1 MMYLLRRVRFGS
13 IYAVFAL
20 LLAVVGLISIRTGAI
35 NLSYAQIWEF
45 TLAALTGSPSSDS
58 LHQAVFFQIRLP
70 RVILS
75 ASVGAALSVSGVL
88 MQALFRNP
96 IVEPGLVGTSA
107 GAAFGAA
114 LVFVLGKTIGAA
126 YSDVLGAFAL
136 PVAAFA
142 GALAATLAVYRFSA
156 LSGKVNV
163 ATMILAGVAVN
174 AIANAGTGFMA
185 YIARD
190 PQARSITFW
199 TLGTFT
205 GADWK
210 SATLVTTTMLL
221 CTALALRYAKAL
233 NALLLGESDAMSL
246 GVDVRR
252 LNITLLVLNTV
263 LVGTATAMVGVISFM
278 GLVVPHLLRL
288 IRSADNR
295 FLIVASALLGAILMV
310 IADTVARTLIAPA
323 ELPIG
328 VITAFVGAPVFLWLL
343 FRQHRDNEGK
353 GGFYA

>member
-1 MMYLLRRVRFGS
+1 
-13 IYAVFAL
+13 
-20 LLAVVGLISIRTGAI
+20 
-35 NLSYAQIWEF
+35 
-45 TLAALTGSPSSDS
+45 
-58 LHQAVFFQIRLP
+58 
-70 RVILS
+70 
-75 ASVGAALSVSGVL
+75 

-114 LVFVLGKTIGAA
+114 LVFVLGKSIGAA

-221 CTALALRYAKAL
+221 FTALALRYAKAL

>member
-1 MMYLLRRVRFGS
+1 MLHILRNVRFGT
-13 IYAVFAL
+13 IYGAFAVLLVAVAL
-20 LLAVVGLISIRTGAI
+20 LSVRSGAI
-35 NLSYAQIWEF
+35 NLSYAQIWDF
-45 TLAALTGSPSSDS
+45 TLSALGGTSASDS
-58 LHQAVFFQIRLP
+58 LHQAVFLQIRLP
-70 RVILS
+70 RVVLS
-75 ASVGAALSVSGVL
+75 AAVGAALSVSGVL

-114 LVFVLGKTIGAA
+114 LVFVLGKSIGAA
-126 YSDVLGAFAL
+126 YSDALGAFAL
-136 PVAAFA
+136 PLAAFA
-142 GALAATLAVYRFSA
+142 GAFVATVAVYRFSA
-156 LSGKVNV
+156 VGGKVSV

-205 GADWK
+205 SADWRAATIV
-210 SATLVTTTMLL
+210 SATTLL
-221 CTALALRYAKAL
+221 CTAIALRYAKSL
-233 NALLLGESDAMSL
+233 NALLLGESDASSL

-288 IRSADNR
+288 LRSADNR
-295 FLIVASALLGAILMV
+295 FLIVASALLGAVLMIL
-310 IADTVARTLIAPA
+310 ADTLARTLITPA

-343 FRQHRDNEGK
+343 FRQHRGSAGK